1 MAAEQPPRSFM
12 NCLRSIAGP
21 VLVLLLSAAAT
32 LAHADEVADV
42 NQLARTGQATEAMA
56 KLDQFLAVKPKD
68 PQLRFLKGV
77 MLADSGRTADAM
89 AVFISLNE
97 DYPELPEP
105 YNNLAVLHAGQGNY
119 GKARAALETAVR
131 GNPSYATAWEN
142 LGDVYARLAA
152 QAYERALTLEPANA
166 ALPPKIAQLRPLF
179 AAKPP
184 AAGDALPG
192 RAAKPASP

>member
-1 MAAEQPPRSFM
+1 MAAEQPRRSFM

-21 VLVLLLSAAAT
+21 VLALLLSAATT
-32 LAHADEVADV
+32 LAHADEVTDV
-42 NQLARTGQATEAMA
+42 NQLARAGQATEAMA
-56 KLDQFLAVKPKD
+56 KLDQLLAVKPKD

-77 MLADSGRTADAM
+77 LLADSGRTADAM

-105 YNNLAVLHAGQGNY
+105 YNNLAVLHAGRGDY
-119 GKARAALETAVR
+119 DKARAALETAVR
-131 GNPSYATAWEN
+131 GNPGYATAWEN
-142 LGDVYARLAA
+142 LGDVYARLAG
-152 QAYERALTLEPANA
+152 QAYARALALEPTNA

-179 AAKPP
+179 TAKPP
-184 AAGDALPG
+184 AAQEALPG